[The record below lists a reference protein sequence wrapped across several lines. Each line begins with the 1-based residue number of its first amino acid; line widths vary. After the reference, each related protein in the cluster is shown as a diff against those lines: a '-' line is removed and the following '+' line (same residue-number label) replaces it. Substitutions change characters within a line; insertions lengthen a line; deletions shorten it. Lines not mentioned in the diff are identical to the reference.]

1 MSAEFEVKMTPKI
14 LFDFQ
19 LFHTYHSFS
28 GIFSILFGIGTLIL
42 AIVTFGDVSAAMTA
56 VYLLFT
62 VYLLPLQP
70 VMLYFRAAKQA
81 KLSPIFQKP
90 LTYVVSDEGI
100 TSTQEENEAH
110 ITWEQILSVKETK
123 NSLLLYTGKRYCS
136 ILPRESMGSQI
147 TVVLGL
153 IRKHVKAEKIKV
165 GE

>member
-28 GIFSILFGIGTLIL
+28 GVFGILFGIGTLIL
-42 AIVTFGDVSAAMTA
+42 AIATFGKVSVSMTA

-81 KLSPIFQKP
+81 KLNPVFRKP
-90 LTYVVSDEGI
+90 LTYVVNDEGI
-100 TSTQEENEAH
+100 TSAQEESEAH
-110 ITWEQILSVKETK
+110 IAWEQIVKVKETK
-123 NSLLLYTGKRYCS
+123 KSLLLYTGKRYCS
-136 ILPRESMGSQI
+136 ILPKESMGGQI
-147 TVVLGL
+147 TVVVGL
-153 IRKHVKAEKIKV
+153 IRKHLKAEQIKV

>member
-81 KLSPIFQKP
+81 KAKP
-90 LTYVVSDEGI
+90 DISKAAYLRGKRRGI

-136 ILPRESMGSQI
+136 ILPR
-147 TVVLGL
+147 
-153 IRKHVKAEKIKV
+153 
-165 GE
+165 GEHGKSDYRGAWIDQEACKSRED

>member
-42 AIVTFGDVSAAMTA
+42 TIATFGKVSVSMTA

-70 VMLYFRAAKQA
+70 VLLYFRAAKQA
-81 KLSPIFQKP
+81 KLNPVFQKP
-90 LTYVVSDEGI
+90 LAYVINDEGI
-100 TSTQEENEAH
+100 TSAQNDSEAH
-110 ITWEQILSVKETK
+110 ISWEQILKVKET
-123 NSLLLYTGKRYCS
+123 NYSLLLYTGKRYCS
-136 ILPRESMGSQI
+136 VLPKESMGSQLA
-147 TVVLGL
+147 VVVKL
-153 IRKHVKAEKIKV
+153 IRKHLKTEQIKV

>member
-42 AIVTFGDVSAAMTA
+42 AIVTFGDVSGAMTA

-62 VYLLPLQP
+62 V
-70 VMLYFRAAKQA
+70 
-81 KLSPIFQKP
+81 FQKP

>member
-42 AIVTFGDVSAAMTA
+42 AIATFGKVSVSMTA

-81 KLSPIFQKP
+81 KLNPVFLKP
-90 LTYVVSDEGI
+90 LVYTVNDEGI
-100 TSTQEENEAH
+100 TSAQEDSEAH
-110 ITWEQILSVKETK
+110 INWEQVVKVKETEK
-123 NSLLLYTGKRYCS
+123 SLLVYTGKRYCT
-136 ILPRESMGSQI
+136 ILPKESMGSQI
-147 TVVLGL
+147 TVVVGL
-153 IRKHVKAEKIKV
+153 IRKHLKAEQIKV